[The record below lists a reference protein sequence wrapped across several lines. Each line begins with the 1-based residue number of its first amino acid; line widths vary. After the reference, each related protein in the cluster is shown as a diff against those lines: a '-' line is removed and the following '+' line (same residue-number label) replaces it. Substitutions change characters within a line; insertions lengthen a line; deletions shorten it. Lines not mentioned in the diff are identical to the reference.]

1 MLSFAKKLKV
11 PYTGDVEFIFKNGGG
26 KQEDGTPLKLYAF
39 RDILEPTFDFSGTLL
54 QRMHFSVVFGFEGGV
69 TERD

>member
-1 MLSFAKKLKV
+1 VLSFAKKLKV

-39 RDILEPTFDFSGTLL
+39 RDILEPTLDFSGTLPL
-54 QRMHFSVVFGFEGGV
+54 P
-69 TERD
+69 